1 VALRNRIIRLARR
14 GTAPALAAGLVLLVA
29 ICCAT
34 PLNASPQLVP
44 LETSRRTGFA
54 RDSLPLGRHIY
65 RAASSLSNDG
75 VWSDAGVSAAV
86 TVMST
91 FWTAW
96 WSRGIAVLL
105 ILGVAM
111 AIYWLRIRAIEARSH
126 ALARQVAQRTRELA
140 AVNAIAAVVSRSL
153 NLDQLL
159 ADALEKTLQL
169 MNCEAGGIYL
179 LDPNAGVLTIA
190 AHQGLS
196 AWLVEEIDRLEV
208 GEGFSGRV
216 VASGEP
222 LVVPDVSEDV
232 RLTRMV
238 VAQEGFRS
246 FAIVPIGARGRIT
259 GTLFMSTRHLR
270 EFSRREVQLL
280 ASIGDQIGVAVQNA
294 RLFAGE
300 QRRAEQFR
308 VLSEV
313 GRRTTSILS
322 TDELLHEMVAL
333 IREGFGYDVVEIGLV
348 EGEELVFRAGVGR
361 ETNGDGHQP
370 FQTYRIDVGR
380 GGIAGEVA
388 ATGIPIL
395 IPDVNRNRSFAG
407 SRNTA
412 TCSELAV
419 PIKSKDEVIGVLNV
433 RCVVFDAFDESDL
446 AVLQALAD
454 QAGTAIANAQLFEAE
469 QRRAEQFRVISEV
482 GSHITSILAVDE
494 LLNQIVR
501 LIQQTFGYYHV
512 GIGLVEDDEV
522 AYRVGAGE
530 FWETAEF
537 QFEPAR
543 LAVGREGITGWVAA
557 TGEPLLVPDVSEDPR
572 YVSMSP
578 AATRSELTVPL
589 KVKGDVIGV
598 LDVQSDQLNAF
609 DESDLLVLQSLAHQ
623 AAIAI
628 ENARLYEQARRL
640 AVIEERQRL
649 ARELHDSVTQALY
662 GVSLYAEA
670 AARRLDSG
678 MADAAK
684 AYMHDVRDTAREA
697 LREMRLLIFELRP
710 SVLQNEGLLVA
721 LRARLEA
728 VEERAGIGVNF
739 QVEGEGEICP
749 MIEEGLYRI
758 AREVLNNA
766 LKHAAAQNI
775 DVNLTIGQDVVVLE
789 IVDDGVGF
797 NADAAKESG
806 GLGLE
811 GMVER
816 ATQIGGELV
825 LDSEPGHGTRVR
837 VEVVR

>member
-1 VALRNRIIRLARR
+1 MALRNRIIRLARR
-14 GTAPALAAGLVLLVA
+14 GTCAALAAGLVLLVV
-29 ICCAT
+29 ICRAT
-34 PLNASPQLVP
+34 PLNASSQSTPSSGDPHSL
-44 LETSRRTGFA
+44 GFT
-54 RDSLPLGRHIY
+54 RHSLPLNRYIHRVGSRLLDDVI
-65 RAASSLSNDG
+65 
-75 VWSDAGVSAAV
+75 WSDTGVAV
-86 TVMST
+86 AIVQV
-91 FWTAW
+91 FWTTW
-96 WSRGIAVLL
+96 WFRGIVVLL
-105 ILGVAM
+105 VLGVAV
-111 AIYWLRIRAIEARSH
+111 AVYWLRIRAIEARSR

-153 NLDQLL
+153 NLGQLL

-169 MNCEAGGIYL
+169 MSCEAGGIYL
-179 LDPNAGVLTIA
+179 LDPSAGVLTIA

-196 AWLVEEIDRLEV
+196 PELMAEIDRLEV
-208 GEGFSGRV
+208 GEGFSGYV
-216 VASGEP
+216 AASGEP

-232 RLTRMV
+232 RLTRIAV
-238 VAQEGFRS
+238 EQEGFRS
-246 FAIVPIGARGRIT
+246 LAIVPVGAKGRVS

-294 RLFAGE
+294 RLFEGE

-322 TDELLHEMVAL
+322 TDELLHQMVTL

-348 EGEELVFRAGVGR
+348 EGEELVFRAGAGR
-361 ETNGDGHQP
+361 ETDGDGHQP
-370 FQTYRIDVGR
+370 FQSYRIRVGQ
-380 GGIAGEVA
+380 GGIAGEVV

-395 IPDVNRNRSFAG
+395 IPDVNRERSFTGA
-407 SRNTA
+407 RNTA

-419 PIKSKDEVIGVLNV
+419 PIKTKDEVIGVLNIQ
-433 RCVVFDAFDESDL
+433 CVVFDAIDESDL

-454 QAGTAIANAQLFEAE
+454 QAGSAIVNAQLFEAE

-494 LLNQIVR
+494 LLNQVAR

-512 GIGLVEDDEV
+512 GIGLVEGDEV

-530 FWETAEF
+530 LWDTLEF
-537 QFEPAR
+537 RFEPAR
-543 LAVGREGITGWVAA
+543 FVMGREGITGWVAA
-557 TGEPLLVPDVSEDPR
+557 TGESLLVPDVREDPR
-572 YVSMSP
+572 YVWMSP
-578 AATRSELTVPL
+578 AETRSELTVPL

-670 AARRLDSG
+670 AARRLDAG

-684 AYMHDVRDTAREA
+684 AYMYDVRDMSREA

-710 SVLQNEGLLVA
+710 SVLENEGLMVA
-721 LRARLEA
+721 LRTRLEA
-728 VEERAGIGVNF
+728 VEERAGMGVSF
-739 QVEGEGEICP
+739 RVEGEGEICP

-775 DVNLTIGQDVVVLE
+775 SVSLTIGQDAVVLE

-797 NADAAKESG
+797 DADAAKEG
-806 GLGLE
+806 GGVGLE
-811 GMVER
+811 GMAER
-816 ATQIGGELV
+816 AAQIGGELV

-837 VEVVR
+837 VEVAR